1 MFVFAPL
8 RSRRRARIFACAC
21 AVATC
26 AAGGCAA
33 APPVAGPTYEARG
46 TVSVT
51 ETPAVLAG
59 VGNVRDGQQERANLS
74 PESQRPSEPAQLA
87 VAGVHV
93 DSYEGFD
100 RVVVD
105 LAGDGEPGWFVDYT
119 TTPMQVAV
127 GKPLAVNGETF
138 LNINVDGT
146 VHPGEFG
153 VDTAD
158 LVQVAS
164 PSDNVV
170 EVVNGGTS
178 EGRSQIVVGLRGEAP
193 FSVEVLDDPK
203 RLVVDIQA

>member
-1 MFVFAPL
+1 MLLFTAPHRHRL
-8 RSRRRARIFACAC
+8 AACAL
-21 AVATC
+21 VALVWS
-26 AAGGCAA
+26 AGGCTS
-33 APPVAGPTYEARG
+33 APPVAGPTYEARS
-46 TVSVT
+46 TASAP
-51 ETPAVLAG
+51 EPSAVLAG
-59 VGNVRDGQQERANLS
+59 VSNVRDS
-74 PESQRPSEPAQLA
+74 PESRRPSEPAQLA

-93 DSYEGFD
+93 DHHEGFD
-100 RVVVD
+100 RVVVN
-105 LAGDGEPGWFVDYT
+105 LAGDGDPGWFVDYT

-127 GKPLAVNGETF
+127 GKPLPVGGETF

-164 PSDNVV
+164 PSENVV

-193 FSVEVLDDPK
+193 YSVQVLDNPK